1 MKKIQA
7 IGIDYSLNSPAI
19 CIATGDLSFENCKFY
34 YVSSKKKYIGNF
46 GKNIIGSQYK
56 EWTDP
61 IQRFNNLAKWSLQ
74 TIRSYGDMNL
84 FDGQQTVH
92 IEGYS
97 YGSKGQAIFQI
108 AENCGILKHVLLSKK
123 LKYDTVAP
131 SIVKKFAT
139 DKGNANKEL
148 MYEQFCK
155 DTKTDLMKMM
165 DMQTLSNPV
174 TDIVDAYYI
183 ARYGY
188 ESIKGK

>member
-1 MKKIQA
+1 MKKIKA

-34 YVSSKKKYIGNF
+34 YVSSKKKYIGKF
-46 GKNIIGSQYK
+46 GKNIIGSEYK

-61 IQRFNNLAKWSLQ
+61 IVRFNNLAEWALVS
-74 TIRSYGDMNL
+74 IRSYGDMNL
-84 FDGQQTVH
+84 FDGNQTVH

-97 YGSKGQAIFQI
+97 YGSKGQAVFQI
-108 AENCGILKHVLLSKK
+108 AENCGILKSYLLSKK
-123 LKYDTVAP
+123 LKYETVVP

-148 MYEQFCK
+148 MYEHFCK
-155 DTKTDLMKMM
+155 DTKTDLMKTF
-165 DMQTLSNPV
+165 DMQTLSNPI

-183 ARYGY
+183 AKCGY
-188 ESIKGK
+188 ENIKSK